1 MGTTVGTKK
10 RYCRA
15 ESFGKAIPSSILYNP
30 PSKQCI
36 HNVMQGVIDKI
47 PPLMFVLSNQA
58 SKHNQ
63 LTTWPDLTATSVV
76 KYLPYHTPATDTG
89 HMKRHKKGI
98 QSTKQKPK
106 KDLES
111 IEVKRCINP
120 PLEQE
125 IMNQSFASI
134 VYIDKKDGIMHT
146 YLTCNLQCKVWI
158 DTQLLFILY
167 DWMTNAILVVSI
179 KGAID
184 ESMVAVF
191 KENVEYLA
199 ERGPK
204 LVFNVVDAVASKAIQ
219 AYLKEVNISIQLVE
233 PHNHRASAAEGAI
246 QTFKDNFIS
255 RLYIGGLDFPT
266 IL

>member
-1 MGTTVGTKK
+1 
-10 RYCRA
+10 
-15 ESFGKAIPSSILYNP
+15 
-30 PSKQCI
+30 
-36 HNVMQGVIDKI
+36 
-47 PPLMFVLSNQA
+47 
-58 SKHNQ
+58 
-63 LTTWPDLTATSVV
+63 
-76 KYLPYHTPATDTG
+76 
-89 HMKRHKKGI
+89 MKRHKKGI

-125 IMNQSFASI
+125 IMSQSFASI
-134 VYIDKKDGIMHT
+134 VYIDEKDGIMHT
-146 YLTCNLQCKVWI
+146 YLTCNLQCKVWM

-179 KGAID
+179 KDAID

-204 LVFNVVDAVASKAIQ
+204 LVFDVVDDVSSKAIQ
-219 AYLKEVNISIQLVE
+219 AYLKEVNVSIQLVE
-233 PHNHRASAAEGAI
+233 PHNHRASAAEGEI

-255 RLYIGGLDFPT
+255 RFYIGD
-266 IL
+266 